1 MTNTIFQS
9 LMLRGKVID
18 LSVPKVMA
26 IINVTPD
33 SFFSGSR
40 AQTDIE
46 IIQAASKAINDG
58 ASILDIGAYST
69 RPGADFVSAEDEE
82 KRMQY
87 ALELIRS
94 HFPDVLLSVDTFR
107 ANVAR
112 MAVEKFQVDIIND
125 VSGGELDQELLSTV
139 AQLNVPYI
147 LMHMKGTPQTM
158 QSMTQYTDF
167 LSDILKY
174 FAEKIEQLRKL
185 GHTKEIIID
194 PGLGFAK
201 TVEQNYELLN
211 HSELLHT
218 FDMPVLIGLSRKS
231 MIWKALNISA
241 SDALNGTTALHMT
254 ALMKGAHLLR
264 VHDVKEA
271 VEVVK
276 LYQLLTS
283 DKTE

>member
-1 MTNTIFQS
+1 MTNSNFQS

-87 ALELIRS
+87 ALELITR
-94 HFPDVLLSVDTFR
+94 HFPDVFLSVDTFR

-112 MAVEKFQVDIIND
+112 MAVEKFQVDMIND
-125 VSGGELDQELLSTV
+125 VSGGELDPDLLSTV
-139 AQLNVPYI
+139 ADLNVPYI

-174 FAEKIEQLRKL
+174 FAKKIEQLRQL

-201 TVEQNYELLN
+201 TLEQNYELLN

-218 FDMPVLIGLSRKS
+218 FDFPVLIGLSRKT

-241 SDALNGTTALHMT
+241 ADALNGTTALHMT

-271 VEVVK
+271 VQVIR

-283 DKTE
+283 ENKE